1 MLGGAAEPEELA
13 KEMRRRSA
21 PPQAAKPGEE
31 IALRDWKLSFA
42 YDVSGWPLPDDRKGD
57 VLGDWTRFGARE
69 AKFDGA
75 AVYSAKFDGAAA
87 GDLELDLGE
96 VHSSASVRV
105 NGRHVRTVFMHP
117 YKLEIPRALVRDGEN
132 TLEIEVAN
140 LGANRIRAY
149 DRKGVKWKIF
159 ENANIMKFAFGRL
172 LHAEDWPILPSG
184 LEGPVRLSRPRD

>member
-13 KEMRRRSA
+13 KEMRRWSA

-75 AVYSAKFDGAAA
+75 AA

-105 NGRHVRTVFMHP
+105 NGRHIRTVFTHP

-140 LGANRIRAY
+140 LGANRIRAH

-159 ENANIMKFAFGRL
+159 ENANIMKFASGRL
-172 LHAEDWPILPSG
+172 LHAEDRPILPSG